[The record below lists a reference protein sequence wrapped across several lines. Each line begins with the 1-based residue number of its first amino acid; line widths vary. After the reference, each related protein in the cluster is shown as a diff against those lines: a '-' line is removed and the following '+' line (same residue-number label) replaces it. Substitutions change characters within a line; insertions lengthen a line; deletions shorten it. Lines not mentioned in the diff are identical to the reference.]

1 MKRSLGRCL
10 LVLVLFIA
18 GCRGGDRVAPGDF
31 KGAPIIV
38 ISIDTLRSDR
48 LPAYGYDKVET
59 PAIDALRADSIL
71 YERAYSHTPLTLPA
85 HVSMLTGLLPSR
97 HGIRDNVGYRFYSDK
112 VPFLPRALKKAGYQ
126 TGAAVSAFVLRAETG
141 LAEGFD
147 FYEADIDVR
156 PTESLG
162 SSQRPGDETLR
173 VAKDWLAKTASGP
186 FFLLFHIYEP
196 HTPYTPPEPFASRY
210 SDRYDGEIAAADAVV
225 GNLVAELRRLG
236 VYDKAIVVLLSDHG
250 EGLGDHGEQEHGVL
264 LYREAIQ
271 VPLMLKLPGG
281 RRGGTSVAAP
291 VQQVDLFPTLASLV
305 GAEIPEEGQGAS
317 LMDLETGDTAK
328 PRRIYSETW
337 YPRLHMG
344 WSELTSLVED
354 RFHYIEG
361 PDPELYD
368 VAADPA
374 EKQNRLREE
383 RRAFAM
389 LRQGIQA
396 FQRPLA
402 APSEVD
408 AETAAR
414 LAALGYL
421 GSPAAATEGP
431 LPDPKSRIH
440 TLAEFGQAIHFVS
453 RQEFA
458 KALPLL
464 EGVVAANPR
473 MVDGW
478 ENLGLTL
485 HRLGRFEEA
494 RRAYEEAMEIS
505 GGVGHVALSL
515 GSLLLDMNRLDEAEK
530 HAELGLETGPAL
542 AHSLLSR
549 VALARGD
556 TAKAEK
562 EARAALAARGSRIG
576 PLIAMAQVFKE
587 QDKLEEALKLTDDAE
602 RDLSQMAGEQ
612 KFTGL
617 FLLRGDLLARLGRGE
632 EAEQAFLRE
641 IRDFPGSPTGYSRLA
656 VLYAASGRP
665 QDAVATI
672 RRMVEYEN
680 SPGAFAEAVRTLRTL
695 GDPAGA
701 AALLRHALTVHPRSQ
716 ELRSLAAG

>member
-1 MKRSLGRCL
+1 
-10 LVLVLFIA
+10 
-18 GCRGGDRVAPGDF
+18 
-31 KGAPIIV
+31 
-38 ISIDTLRSDR
+38 
-48 LPAYGYDKVET
+48 
-59 PAIDALRADSIL
+59 
-71 YERAYSHTPLTLPA
+71 
-85 HVSMLTGLLPSR
+85 
-97 HGIRDNVGYRFYSDK
+97 
-112 VPFLPRALKKAGYQ
+112 
-126 TGAAVSAFVLRAETG
+126 VLRAETG

-162 SSQRPGDETLR
+162 SSQRPGGQTLDA
-173 VAKDWLAKTASGP
+173 AKGWLEKSAAAGP
-186 FFLLFHIYEP
+186 FFLFFHIYEP
-196 HTPYTPPEPFASRY
+196 HTPYAPPEPFASRY
-210 SDRYDGEIAAADAVV
+210 SDPYDGEIAAADAIV
-225 GNLVAELRRLG
+225 GNLVAELQRLG

-250 EGLGDHGEQEHGVL
+250 EGLNDHGEQEHGVL

-291 VQQVDLFPTLASLV
+291 VQHVDLFPTLASLV
-305 GAEIPEEGQGAS
+305 GAEMPAGGQGAS
-317 LMDLETGDTAK
+317 LLDISEGETTAK
-328 PRRIYSETW
+328 PRQLYAETW

-344 WSELTSLVED
+344 WSELTSLIED

-361 PDPELYD
+361 PNPELYD
-368 VAADPA
+368 LNADPA

-383 RRAFAM
+383 RRAFAT
-389 LRQGIQA
+389 LRQGVKA
-396 FQRPLA
+396 FQAPLA

-408 AETAAR
+408 AETAAQ

-421 GSPAAATEGP
+421 GSSAAATEGP

-440 TLAEFGQAIHFVS
+440 TLADFGQAIHFVS

-458 KALPLL
+458 QALPILQR
-464 EGVVAANPR
+464 VVVDNPR

-485 HRLGRFEEA
+485 HKLGRLEEA
-494 RRAYEEAMEIS
+494 RGAYEKAMEIS

-515 GSLLLDMNRLDEAEK
+515 GALLLDMKLLDEAEA
-530 HAELGLETGPAL
+530 HAKLGLETGPAL
-542 AHSLLSR
+542 GHSLLAR
-549 VALARGD
+549 IALARGD
-556 TAKAEK
+556 TAAAEK
-562 EARAALAARGSRIG
+562 QARAALEARGSRIG
-576 PLIAMAQVFKE
+576 PLIAMAQVLKE
-587 QDKLEEALKLTDDAE
+587 QGKLEEALKLADEAE
-602 RDLSQMAGEQ
+602 RDLSRMEGEQ

-617 FLLRGDLLARLGRGE
+617 FLLRGDLLARLGRAE

-641 IRDFPGSPTGYSRLA
+641 IRDFPGSPLGYSRLA
-656 VLYAASGRP
+656 VLYAAEGRP
-665 QDAVATI
+665 QEAVTTI

-680 SPGAFAEAVRTLRTL
+680 APGAYAEAVRTLRTL

-701 AALLRHALTVHPRSQ
+701 AALLRHALTVHPDSK

>member
-1 MKRSLGRCL
+1 MKRSLCL
-10 LVLVLFIA
+10 LLFVLLA
-18 GCRGGDRVAPGDF
+18 GCRGGGDQVTPGEL
-31 KGAPIIV
+31 KGAPIVV

-71 YERAYSHTPLTLPA
+71 FERAYSHTPLTLPA

-112 VPFLPRALKKAGYQ
+112 VPFLPRALKKAGYR

-141 LAEGFD
+141 LSEGFD

-162 SSQRPGDETLR
+162 SSQRRGGETLR
-173 VAKDWLAKTASGP
+173 VAREWLEKSASGP
-186 FFLLFHIYEP
+186 FFFLFHIYEP

-210 SDRYDGEIAAADAVV
+210 ADRYDGEIAAADAIV
-225 GNLVAELRRLG
+225 GDLIAELERLG

-271 VPLMLKLPGG
+271 VPLMVKLPGG
-281 RRGGTSVAAP
+281 RRGGTSVEAP
-291 VQQVDLFPTLASLV
+291 AQHVDLYPTLASLV
-305 GAEIPEEGQGAS
+305 GAEMPAGGQGTS
-317 LMDLETGDTAK
+317 LLDLEAENAK
-328 PRRIYSETW
+328 PRRIYAETW

-368 VAADPA
+368 LAADPA

-383 RRAFAM
+383 RRAFAT
-389 LRQGIQA
+389 LRQGIKA
-396 FQRPLA
+396 FQAPLA

-408 AETAAR
+408 AETAAQ

-421 GSPAAATEGP
+421 GSPSAATEGP

-556 TAKAEK
+556 TARAEK

-576 PLIAMAQVFKE
+576 PLIAMAQVLKE
-587 QDKLEEALKLTDDAE
+587 QDKLEEALKLTDEAE
-602 RDLSQMAGEQ
+602 RDLSRMEGEQ
-612 KFTGL
+612 RFTGL

-672 RRMVEYEN
+672 RRMVEYEE
-680 SPGAFAEAVRTLRTL
+680 SPGAYAEAVRTLRTL

-701 AALLRHALTVHPRSQ
+701 AALLRHALAVHPQSK